1 MTDTSSSG
9 AAAQLPRPAE
19 DRAEY
24 LLELLGALYPSGR
37 VATTPGWRQGGDDYL
52 LLPSSSRPT
61 VCVPARPRSG
71 AAEVVRGYK
80 PSADRAT
87 RFQLSALAAAT
98 RSGAMRLWPHRLVLD
113 KGQGESIETY
123 LAAALGVPV
132 SVAVY
137 TSPPRAN
144 RKPVLRVL
152 TAQGAPLA
160 FAKLGVNPLTSRLV
174 VSEADALAV
183 LAARGFATVLAPE
196 LMHRGRWNGM
206 DVVVQRDLAVQ
217 APRSPSAGVLDAAVA
232 EISALGRTDPQPVRG
247 SAYVAG
253 LRSRL
258 AAHPHPDQT
267 TGLLQAL
274 AEVESLADTTAVS
287 LRFGSWHGDWTP
299 WNMTSDGSRAIVWDW
314 ERFEGGVPVG
324 YDAAHY
330 HTQLAIVRRRVAPL
344 DATQGFVATAPGVL
358 GPFVGTRRAAQ
369 VTALLYLIEV
379 GTRYTVDGQAEA
391 GARLGNLNAWLLPAL
406 RSGIDALAGARA

>member
-1 MTDTSSSG
+1 MMRSSSRG

-24 LLELLGALYPSGR
+24 LLELLSTLYPSGR
-37 VATTPGWRQGGDDYL
+37 VRTGADRRRGGDEYL

-87 RFQLSALAAAT
+87 QIQLNALAAAT

-113 KGQGESIETY
+113 KGPGESIETH
-123 LAAALGVPV
+123 LEAALGVPV
-132 SVAVY
+132 SVAIY

-152 TAQGAPLA
+152 TAQGAPFA

-174 VSEADALAV
+174 SSEADALTT
-183 LAARGFATVLAPE
+183 LAAHQLTRVLAPE
-196 LMHRGRWNGM
+196 LLHRGRWNGL
-206 DVVVQRDLAVQ
+206 DVVVQRELAAT
-217 APRSPSAGVLDAAVA
+217 APRPPSAEVLDAAMA
-232 EISALGRTDPQPVRG
+232 EISALGRSDLLTVRG

-253 LRSRL
+253 LRARL
-258 AAHPHPDQT
+258 AARRPSGQT
-267 TGLLQAL
+267 KGLLEAL
-274 AEVESLADTTAVS
+274 AEVEALADTNGVT

-330 HTQLAIVRRRVAPL
+330 QTQLAIVRRRVAPL
-344 DATQGFVATAPGVL
+344 DAAHAFVATAPGAL
-358 GPFVGTRRAAQ
+358 GPLVGTRRGAQ

-391 GARLGNLNAWLLPAL
+391 GARLGDLGAWLLPAL
-406 RSGIDALAGARA
+406 RTGISALAGARA